1 MKYRSRTEIVSMIL
15 EAANGG
21 ATKTKIMYKAFLSY
35 AQLREY
41 LSVLIENNLLEYLE
55 GMQTYKTT
63 EKGLN
68 LLKMHN
74 EIGELLQTPTRE
86 SRIIQ

>member
-41 LSVLIENNLLEYLE
+41 LSVLIENSLLEYLE
-55 GMQTYKTT
+55 GNQKYKTT

-74 EIGELLQTPTRE
+74 EMGELLQTKIRYN
-86 SRIIQ
+86 